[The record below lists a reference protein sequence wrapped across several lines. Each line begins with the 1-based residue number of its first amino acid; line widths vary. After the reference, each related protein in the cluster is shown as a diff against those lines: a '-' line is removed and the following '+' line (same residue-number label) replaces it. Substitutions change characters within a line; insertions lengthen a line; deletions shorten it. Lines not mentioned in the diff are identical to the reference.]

1 MTTNEDA
8 PVTLVVA
15 GASALYPGCPATV
28 DAAIADGRSLRQPR
42 WGLWDV
48 LIMMVGTVGV
58 AAVVGLALPSVSGDN
73 PPGAPLLLAVVAPWL
88 ALAGWP
94 ILATWWRGNG
104 ARIDLGLRLTWSDV
118 GRGAVGGLLA
128 WLVLAVVAVAMM
140 AVTGDFTSAA
150 GEAAVELLR
159 DGNRLV
165 ILGFAVAVVVGAP
178 VVEEIAFRGL
188 LFNSLRKRGLSST
201 WTIVITAV
209 AFACFHFEPIRL
221 PILLGMGL
229 VLGILRSRTSALGAP
244 IVAHMLV
251 NAPGAIFIL
260 QGMPGMAP

>member
-1 MTTNEDA
+1 MT
-8 PVTLVVA
+8 PVVT
-15 GASALYPGCPATV
+15 GASAIYPGCPATV
-28 DAAIADGRSLRQPR
+28 DAAIAEGRALRVPR

-48 LIMMVGTVGV
+48 LIMLVGTIGV
-58 AAVVGLALPSVSGDN
+58 AAVVGLALPSLNADD
-73 PPGAPLLLAVVAPWL
+73 PPAAPLLLAVVAPWL

-94 ILATWWRGNG
+94 ILVTSWRGNG
-104 ARIDLGLRLTWSDV
+104 ARIDLGLRLTWPDV
-118 GRGAVGGLLA
+118 GRGAVGGLVA
-128 WLVLAVVAVAMM
+128 WLVLAVLAVAMM

-150 GEAAVELLR
+150 GDAAAELLR
-159 DGNRLV
+159 DGNRIV

-178 VVEEIAFRGL
+178 VVEELAFRGL

-201 WTIVITAV
+201 WTILITAI

-229 VLGILRSRTSALGAP
+229 VLGILRARTSALGAP
-244 IVAHMLV
+244 IIAHMLV
-251 NAPGAIFIL
+251 NAPGAVFIL